1 MSGNRLKTK
10 LDLMD
15 FTEALQLRMDEM
27 AAACTQCGK
36 CFEACPMV
44 DPIGLANED
53 PRLVL
58 AGIVEQLRGG
68 EGSAASEKW
77 AAACSGSGYC
87 ISACDYA
94 VNPRSMLKLA
104 NYARVVREGGDR
116 VRKNAIAAFRGMAQ
130 SLRTVSRLQL
140 TSAQL
145 AALEDPGPLAS
156 NEPADITLYTGCN
169 LYKSP
174 HILVLVLEV
183 LRHMDVTC
191 RLVGGPSACC
201 GINQFRAGDG
211 ESSGRAGL
219 STLKKIEKQDSREKI
234 SWCPSCQ
241 SQFED
246 VIIPNLNKI
255 EPENNFQLEMFFV
268 WLERRLDQ
276 LIPLFKYRVEK
287 RVALNERP
295 GYPRVMTAVKK
306 ILSSIPG
313 VEVVELDVPRVGLM
327 SNYLSVTPNFK
338 TYLRDTEFH
347 AAAEAE
353 VTTLATV
360 FHACHREICE
370 FDGVYSFE
378 IINVMEIIGESMGLH
393 ADDIYKLLKVHNS
406 ADELLEYCSDLIAE
420 HGLDASEAFA
430 ILTKEQAAKKPL
442 QGKILEDASFSPGRY
457 GAVNADG

>member
-1 MSGNRLKTK
+1 
-10 LDLMD
+10 MD
-15 FTEALQLRMDEM
+15 FTEALKLRMDEM

-36 CFEACPMV
+36 CFEVCPMV
-44 DPIGLANED
+44 GPVGLANED

-58 AGIVEQLRGG
+58 AGIVEQLQGK
-68 EGSAASEKW
+68 EGSESSQKW
-77 AAACSGSGYC
+77 AAACTGSGYC

-104 NYARVVREGGDR
+104 NYARVVRESGDQ

-140 TSAQL
+140 SSAQL
-145 AALEDPGPLAS
+145 SELEDAGPLAS
-156 NEPADITLYTGCN
+156 NKSADITLYTGCN

-183 LRHMDVTC
+183 LRRMNATC

-201 GINQFRAGDG
+201 GINQFRTGDG

-219 STLKKIEKQDSREKI
+219 STLKKIAEQDSLEKI

-246 VIIPNLNKI
+246 VIIPNFNKI
-255 EPENNFQLEMFFV
+255 EPQTDFQLEMFFV

-276 LIPLFKYRVEK
+276 LIPLFKHPVQK
-287 RVALNERP
+287 RVAVNERP
-295 GYPRVMTAVKK
+295 GYPLVVAAVKK

-313 VEVVELDVPRVGLM
+313 VEVVDLDVPRVGLM
-327 SNYLSVTPNFK
+327 SNYLTVTPNFK

-347 AAAEAE
+347 AAVEAN
-353 VTTLATV
+353 VTTLATI

-378 IINVMEIIGESMGLH
+378 IINVMEIIGESMGVH

-406 ADELLEYCSDLIAE
+406 AEELLEYCSDLIAE
-420 HGLDASEAFA
+420 HGLNASEAFA
-430 ILTKEQAAKKPL
+430 ILIKEQAAEKPM
-442 QGKILEDASFSPGRY
+442 QGKILEDASFNP
-457 GAVNADG
+457 AVTEH